1 MKGEVRVKSKS
12 ELKTKRK
19 GKRKMGW
26 IITLI
31 IIAILGVGGAIG
43 WSCISKEH
51 NEAKNLPLNAVDF
64 SKLNDGTYIGEY
76 EGGMYKWRSNKV
88 QVIVTSGK
96 VKDIKLLRSSDPGAK
111 NTDQASLYDRVI
123 EAQSLQVDTISG
135 ATLTSKAYLK
145 SVEDALIKAQKK

>member
-1 MKGEVRVKSKS
+1 MKSKS
-12 ELKTKRK
+12 ELKMKRE
-19 GKRKMGW
+19 GKRKMSGW
-26 IITLI
+26 IIALI
-31 IIAILGVGGAIG
+31 IIAVLGAGGAIG

-76 EGGMYKWRSNKV
+76 EGGMYKWRANKV

-96 VKDIKLLRSSDPGAK
+96 VKDIKLLSSSDPGAK

-123 EAQSLQVDTISG
+123 KAQSLQVDTISG
-135 ATLTSKAYLK
+135 ATLTSKAYLQA
-145 SVEDALIKAQKK
+145 VENALKQVQKR